1 MTARRPRIS
10 DMPAWPRF
18 LTQGEAAS
26 YLGVSA
32 GTFADEVRAGLW
44 PAPLT
49 RGRKGGSLTWDRDL
63 LNEWADRLSGLGTM
77 SPAIEADATAHAER
91 VAMELADGATTIDRP
106 QRRQPTAA

>member
-1 MTARRPRIS
+1 
-10 DMPAWPRF
+10 MPAWPRF

-32 GTFADEVRAGLW
+32 GTFADEVRDGLW

-63 LNEWADRLSGLGTM
+63 LNAWADRLSGIGTL
-77 SPAIEADATAHAER
+77 SPAVEAGASAEAER
-91 VAMELADGATTIDRP
+91 AAMECADGAATVHRT
-106 QRRQPTAA
+106 QHRQQKAA